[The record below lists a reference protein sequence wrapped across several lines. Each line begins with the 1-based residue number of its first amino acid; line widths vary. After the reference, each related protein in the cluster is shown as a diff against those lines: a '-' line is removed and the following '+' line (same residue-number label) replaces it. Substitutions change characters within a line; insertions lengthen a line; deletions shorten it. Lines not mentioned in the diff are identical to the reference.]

1 MGLTYLDI
9 GAAVVALSSFLLLY
23 LLNKGK
29 RLDFL
34 NGPEGEGYLLG
45 VEYLLRTEQHVGDLT
60 FRWIESFG
68 PTYRQPGSF
77 GQPKLVTADPRA
89 IHHIL
94 HANVNEYP
102 EARDLRRFF
111 ELIFGRGVLWAVGE
125 EHRKHRR
132 VLSPAFSINHL
143 KSFGTLFE
151 GHVAKLSEKWN
162 AELAKGVDMF
172 DLIPWL
178 QKVTLDIIGESSFNY
193 HFDALE
199 NKPNELTK
207 VLKDLDKLGGASPS
221 RAQVLSRCML
231 QYIPSWLSA
240 WQNQYLPT
248 ASERIAKRY
257 LEVSNEKAREVMHKS
272 GLSFGVNSES
282 EELLLTGKERD
293 VLSVL
298 VKANRA
304 EDPRKRL
311 TEDEVLSQMSTLIQ
325 AGHHTTGYSIAWI
338 IYELSR
344 HPEDQESVYKEVK
357 AGSDNGYDSLE
368 WLGCCVKEALRLHPV
383 VSTLIRESAVY
394 DSIPLEIPVI
404 GSSGQEVREVPVRPG
419 QRIVID
425 LASYNRLE
433 SVWGPDANEWNPA
446 RFLKEN
452 DLQRDISVG
461 MTGNILNFSGG
472 PKGCV
477 GFRFALMEIHAL
489 LGGLIER
496 FEFRVPKGM
505 EIRRGNMG
513 MMIPIPEIEGEEKN
527 PGLILHVKARV

>member
-1 MGLTYLDI
+1 MGLTYVDI
-9 GAAVVALSSFLLLY
+9 GAAGVALSSFLLLY
-23 LLNKGK
+23 ILNRRK

-34 NGPEGEGYLLG
+34 NGPEGEGYLFG

-77 GQPKLVTADPRA
+77 GQPKLITADPRA

-94 HANVNEYP
+94 HAKVNEYP
-102 EARDLRRFF
+102 EARDVRRIL

-143 KSFGTLFE
+143 KSFGMLFE
-151 GHVAKLSEKWN
+151 EHVAKLSEKWN
-162 AELAKGVDMF
+162 VELAKEVEMF
-172 DLIPWL
+172 DVIPWL

-207 VLKDLDKLGGASPS
+207 ALKDLDELHAASPS
-221 RAQVLSRCML
+221 RAQVLAVCML
-231 QYIPSWLSA
+231 QYIPPWLSA
-240 WQNQYLPT
+240 WQNQHFPT
-248 ASERIAKRY
+248 PVEKIAKRY
-257 LEVSNEKAREVMHKS
+257 LELSNEKAREVMHDS
-272 GLSFGVNSES
+272 GLSFELSSEV

-325 AGHHTTGYSIAWI
+325 AGHHTTGYSMAWI
-338 IYELSR
+338 LYELSR
-344 HPEDQESVYKEVK
+344 HPEDQDRVYREVK
-357 AGSDNGYDSLE
+357 ERSDHGYDSLE

-383 VSTLIRESAVY
+383 LSILFRESAVY

-404 GSSGQEVREVPVRPG
+404 GSSGQEVTEVPVIPG
-419 QRIVID
+419 QRIIID
-425 LASYNRLE
+425 IASCNRLE

-452 DLQRDISVG
+452 DLQRDTSVG
-461 MTGNILNFSGG
+461 MTGNILSFSGG

-496 FEFRVPKGM
+496 FEFRVPNGM
-505 EIRRGNMG
+505 EFRRANMG
-513 MMIPIPEIEGEEKN
+513 MMLPVSEIEGEEVC
-527 PGLILHVKARV
+527 PGLILDVKARV